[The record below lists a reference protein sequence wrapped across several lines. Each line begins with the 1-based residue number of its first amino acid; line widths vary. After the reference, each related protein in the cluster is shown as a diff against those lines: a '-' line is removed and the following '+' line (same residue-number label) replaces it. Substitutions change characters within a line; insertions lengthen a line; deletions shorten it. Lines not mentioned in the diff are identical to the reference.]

1 MSVFPNK
8 SPSGKVTWTAEI
20 RLADYP
26 WHRKKGFRTKTEA
39 KEYKANY
46 IAKLN
51 NNEAVVSNKLKLG
64 DFLETWLKEAQS
76 ERNYSDS
83 THLKYFTLLKVV
95 KPIIG
100 HIKITHLKSSHI
112 LNMRNKLKA
121 THKPSYINSIETMIK
136 GALADK
142 EKDIGLSPLRQMKG
156 MRKDEKLGIKG
167 DLKSELNDRKKPIKW
182 FEPWEQEKLLQTA
195 WEYAL
200 GERSVNLKIKPEKNL
215 IPYMLIYLGLHSGAR
230 RGELHALTWDRID
243 FQNKTILIDR
253 TIEYSQGDTKGRF
266 TTTKTDEDRTIRIND
281 DNVDQLKRYRLWVKE
296 KLLPLRKDINEIP
309 VFFASDFGILHST
322 QPNKVFSTIVRQ
334 AGLKHRRF
342 HDLRHTHASNLIS
355 EEIYPPKIQKRLGH
369 AKLETTMKIYA
380 HFFNINDDKLDIA
393 LDNIGVRLRGRLA

>member
-1 MSVFPNK
+1 MC
-8 SPSGKVTWTAEI
+8 
-20 RLADYP
+20 
-26 WHRKKGFRTKTEA
+26 
-39 KEYKANY
+39 
-46 IAKLN
+46 
-51 NNEAVVSNKLKLG
+51 
-64 DFLETWLKEAQS
+64 FLQAWLEEAQS

-100 HIKITHLKSSHI
+100 HIKITHLKASHI

-167 DLKSELNDRKKPIKW
+167 DLISELNDRKKPIKW

-195 WEYAL
+195 WEYSL
-200 GERSVNLKIKPEKNL
+200 GKRSVNLENTPEKNL
-215 IPYMLIYLGLHSGAR
+215 IPYMLIYLGLHTGAR
-230 RGELHALTWDRID
+230 RGELHALTWDKID
-243 FQNKTILIDR
+243 FENKTILIDR

-281 DNVDQLKRYRLWVKE
+281 DNVKQLKRYKTWVKE

-342 HDLRHTHASNLIS
+342 HDMRHTHASNLIA

-380 HFFNINDDKLDIA
+380 HFFNTNDDKLDIA
-393 LDNIGVRLRGRLA
+393 LDNIGGRLRGQLA